1 MNSTRL
7 KTEMV
12 MIATLVKIA
21 ADTYDACSNASGG
34 LRSLKKFTIIS
45 GAKIVISTV
54 WITLKIRD
62 REKVRPQTQYTN
74 LLAPMR
80 ITKL

>member
-1 MNSTRL
+1 
-7 KTEMV
+7 
-12 MIATLVKIA
+12 MIATLLKIA
-21 ADTYDACSNASGG
+21 ADTYDAYSNASGG
-34 LRSLKKFTIIS
+34 LRSLKKFINIS
-45 GAKIVISTV
+45 GAKIIISTV
-54 WITLKIRD
+54 WPTLKIRD